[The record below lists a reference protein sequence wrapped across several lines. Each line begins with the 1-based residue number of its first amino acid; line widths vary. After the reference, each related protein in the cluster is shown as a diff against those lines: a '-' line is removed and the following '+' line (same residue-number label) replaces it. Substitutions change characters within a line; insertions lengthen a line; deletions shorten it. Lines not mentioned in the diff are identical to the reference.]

1 MPRLFHAFLLLLA
14 ASFACQAQAQPQQV
28 PAQRL
33 RIVGGLAGVT
43 QYTRHEENFWAREL
57 AARTGGRYSA
67 SIVPFD
73 RAGVPGQEMLSLIQ
87 LGVVPFGTALMSQM
101 AVQFPELGTPD
112 MAGLNPDIATLRRV
126 VGAFRP
132 YLARTLR
139 ERYGAEL
146 LAIYTYPAQA
156 VFCARP
162 VARLADLA
170 NRRVRVSSATQ
181 ADFMRALGATPVY
194 TEFAAIMSNMTTGN
208 TDCAITG
215 TMSGHTLGLHAVTNS
230 LYTMP
235 LSWGLAVFAANRE
248 NLEALPPDL
257 QALLRTE
264 LPKLEAAVWDQSE
277 RETTEGIACNTGA
290 AGCTRPVK
298 GRMTAV
304 APSPQDEARRR
315 EIFATRVLPG
325 WLQRCGPVCAQVW
338 NDTVGPA
345 VGIRAPHAR

>member
-1 MPRLFHAFLLLLA
+1 MPRLLAALLLLA
-14 ASFACQAQAQPQQV
+14 AFACQAQTT
-28 PAQRL
+28 PAPDAPVQRL
-33 RIVGGLAGVT
+33 RIVGGLGGIT
-43 QYTRHEENFWAREL
+43 QYTRHEESFWAREL
-57 AARTGGRYSA
+57 AERTGGRYSA

-101 AVQFPELGTPD
+101 AMQFPELGTPD

-126 VGAFRP
+126 VAAFRP
-132 YLARTLR
+132 YLAGALR

-146 LAIYTYPAQA
+146 LAIYIYPAQA
-156 VFCARP
+156 VFCNRP

-170 NRRVRVSSATQ
+170 KRRVRVSSATQ
-181 ADFMRALGATPVY
+181 ADFIRALGATPVY
-194 TEFAAIMSNMTTGN
+194 TEFAAILPNMRSGN

-215 TMSGHTLGLHAVTNS
+215 TMSGHTLGLHALTS
-230 LYTMP
+230 ALYTMP

-257 QALLRTE
+257 QAVLRQE
-264 LPKLEAAVWDQSE
+264 LPKLEAAVWAESE

-290 AGCTRPVK
+290 EACTKPVR

-304 APSPQDEARRR
+304 APTPQDEARRR
-315 EIFATRVLPG
+315 EIFATRVLPA

-338 NDTVGPA
+338 NDTVGPV
-345 VGIRAPHAR
+345 VGIRAPLVR